1 MIRILKPG
9 QAPAVL
15 RDRGSRAI
23 RELCQAYDA
32 ASDDY
37 LSGARTFTDD
47 LDSSIYADP
56 SVKATLRTAQH
67 DKCAF
72 CESTFAHVGF
82 GDIEHF
88 RPKAGYKQK
97 ETNALGRP
105 GYYWLAYDWDNRIC
119 GHESGVSAVSRQ
131 ERPFSTWRRLSADH
145 DD

>member
-15 RDRGSRAI
+15 RDRGSRAT

-32 ASDDY
+32 APADY

-56 SVKATLRTAQH
+56 SVKATLRTVQH

-72 CESTFAHVGF
+72 CESTFGHVGF

-88 RPKAGYKQK
+88 RPKAG
-97 ETNALGRP
+97 
-105 GYYWLAYDWDNRIC
+105 
-119 GHESGVSAVSRQ
+119 
-131 ERPFSTWRRLSADH
+131 
-145 DD
+145 